1 MQFLK
6 IDEKENISETLKG
19 ISILINPNA
28 IAYICT
34 ALDGFSNHTNITM
47 TNGKIF
53 KVNIS
58 YQDLKN
64 RVDSINL
71 QNI

>member
-6 IDEKENISETLKG
+6 IDEKENISDTLKG
-19 ISILINPNA
+19 LSILINPNA
-28 IAYICT
+28 IAYICV

-47 TNGKIF
+47 LDGKVF

-58 YQDLKN
+58 YQELKN
-64 RVDSINL
+64 RVNALTL
-71 QNI
+71 QDL